1 MPATEEQLARVRAQ
15 VTHREYRVFLGGR
28 RAYVNRSYFTQN
40 EPVTFPAFT
49 NLTADINEEST
60 EIEVGSTVGYEDT
73 GMVILAYGTNS
84 EGWFTY
90 TGKDS
95 NTFTGCKPL
104 WGIFRHRTGAQ
115 VGAWAEITPLVDTV
129 RGYDFM
135 TKTAKDWRVELTGHY
150 HNSNLM
156 LTDAT
161 VVILERVTPLG
172 GVFGIWTKWNVIA
185 LGYARDWHPI
195 SDKDKN
201 RAWKTT
207 VESVSTYVR
216 NHRISARR
224 YGRVI
229 ASEGGTVTASTALVD
244 THDESAEWNYGDG
257 DPSKENVIDGNN
269 DTLYISNVAPS
280 RTSETP
286 GTNATQGGIY
296 IDEVGAFPTSY
307 MGSQVQWFSLR
318 ISSDHPDYVTGVSLR
333 NIGIGNKQTLADG
346 YATAADPDTSLV
358 PYQFNGGNYYL
369 RLPDIVLN
377 EDSPAVVLCRN
388 KQKFLQH
395 YAVADGVEVY
405 DWRFLNGFGNDGF
418 TGKDFELDPTG
429 DLLQVRYEN
438 INNIPFVVRDMVA
451 WGTVAA
457 FWIDGND
464 EDESNTQWNDPTT
477 VTIPTDGSSIRRYP
491 TQTDTNTAADWAEET
506 DPVPG
511 LSRVNNNPVYIST
524 RLPLF
529 TVNLADNI
537 TDSSPA
543 NGEWL
548 ELTDANELDESG
560 NILIDS
566 EEFHFT
572 QRDDTRVLLDETG
585 GRGANGT
592 TPASHTTSA
601 LVYMVDDDLGA
612 TRYRKIDHVIIKRW
626 MRLAEVGGQSI
637 PIVPK
642 YVDIWVS
649 QEESPAYSG
658 GGYRTDWVNE
668 GALVTATNFQN
679 ATKWKIPLPIPI
691 RARHRMLR
699 IFEMS
704 DGGRAKAN
712 EIQDIRY
719 GLSGGV
725 AQGHIAG
732 VLRDMI
738 SEVIDLDDI
747 AVNRDS
753 FPGTVA
759 DLTTPPNS
767 NLGTILDNVLGDYA
781 GLIEYDKVNGGC
793 RLQRHPIHPLGD
805 REEIFATLGP
815 ASLQTDFPFSRVSRL
830 RIGQVI
836 VEMTDLES
844 GDKYEGRY
852 PPQAGTNGTIKRIP
866 VKRAGG
872 SPQAAAEYAE
882 MLYKADTEI
891 SGKGWFKTTGIGD
904 FLTTGQRLWVFLY
917 DDDAYDNGRYENVMV
932 TGVEH
937 NNEDGGETV
946 YIQEW
951 RMS

>member
-15 VTHREYRVFLGGR
+15 VTHREYRFFLGGR

-60 EIEVGSTVGYEDT
+60 DIEVGSTVGYEDT

-104 WGIFRHRTGAQ
+104 WGIFRHRAGAQ

-172 GVFGIWTKWNVIA
+172 GTFGLWTKWNVIA

-216 NHRISARR
+216 NHRISGRR

-244 THDESAEWNYGDG
+244 VYDEGDEWQGGVGSTDAA
-257 DPSKENVIDGNN
+257 NVIDGNN

-280 RTSETP
+280 RTAETP
-286 GTNATQGGIY
+286 GSNSTEGGIY
-296 IDEVGAFPTSY
+296 IDEVLAFPTAY
-307 MGSQVQWFSLR
+307 MGTQVQAFVVR
-318 ISSDHPDYVTGVSLR
+318 ISTSHPDYATGVNLE
-333 NIGIGNKQTLADG
+333 NIAFGNKQTIAAG
-346 YATAADPDTSLV
+346 YAPSDDPDAPV
-358 PYQFNGGNYYL
+358 PYQFKGGNYYV
-369 RLPDIVLN
+369 RGSGILN
-377 EDSPAVVLCRN
+377 EDTPAKVYCRN

-395 YAVADGVEVY
+395 YAVADGVEVE
-405 DWRFLNGFGNDGF
+405 DWRFSPGFGNDGY
-418 TGKDFELDPTG
+418 TGKDFELDPLG
-429 DLLQVRYEN
+429 DLLQVRHEN
-438 INNIPFVVRDMVA
+438 INNIDFDVRDMVA
-451 WGTVAA
+451 WGTVAT
-457 FWIDGND
+457 FWIDASD
-464 EDESNTQWNDPTT
+464 QTESGAQWDDTNTVD
-477 VTIPTDGSSIRRYP
+477 IPADGSSIRRYP
-491 TQTDTNTAADWAEET
+491 TQTDTNDTDDWIEET

-511 LSRVNNNPVYIST
+511 LSRANNNPVYSST

-529 TVNLADNI
+529 TVNVANESGI
-537 TDSSPA
+537 TDAEPA
-543 NGEWL
+543 TGENL
-548 ELTDANELDESG
+548 ELTDASELDESG

-566 EEFHFT
+566 EEISYT
-572 QRDDTRVLLDETG
+572 YRDDTTLYNITRE
-585 GRGANGT
+585 ANGT
-592 TPASHTTSA
+592 TADSHDKNA
-601 LVYMVDDDLGA
+601 LVYMIDPDLGA

-626 MRLAEVGGQSI
+626 LRLAEVGGQVI

-668 GALVTATNFQN
+668 GALVKATNFQN
-679 ATKWKIPLPIPI
+679 ATKWKIPLPTPI

-759 DLTTPPNS
+759 DLTIPPNS

-830 RIGQVI
+830 RISQVI
-836 VEMTDLES
+836 AEMTDLES

-882 MLYKADTEI
+882 MLYKADAEI

-917 DDDAYDNGRYENVMV
+917 DDDAYDNGRYENVIV

>member
-1 MPATEEQLARVRAQ
+1 MPATAEQLARAQ
-15 VTHREYRVFLGGR
+15 AQTTHREYRVYIGGR
-28 RAYVNRSYFTQN
+28 RAYVNRSLFTQG
-40 EPVTFPAFT
+40 EPVTFPALT
-49 NLTADINEEST
+49 NLTASINEAST
-60 EIEVGSTVGYEDT
+60 EIEVGSTVGYETT
-73 GMVILAYGTNS
+73 GMVILAYGTNQ

-104 WGIFRHRTGAQ
+104 WGIFRHPAGAQ

-129 RGYDFM
+129 KGYDFM
-135 TKTAKDWRVELTGHY
+135 TATAKDWRVELTGHY
-150 HNSNLM
+150 YNSNLM

-172 GVFGIWTKWNVIA
+172 GTFGLWTKWNVIA

-201 RAWKTT
+201 RTWKTT

-216 NHRISARR
+216 NHRISGRR

-244 THDESAEWNYGDG
+244 VYDESDEWQGGIGSTDAANA
-257 DPSKENVIDGNN
+257 IDGNN
-269 DTLYISNVAPS
+269 DTLYISNVSPS

-296 IDEVGAFPTSY
+296 IDEVLAFPTSY
-307 MGSQVQWFSLR
+307 MGTQVQAFVVR
-318 ISSDHPDYVTGVSLR
+318 ISDDHPDYQTGVSLD
-333 NIGIGNKQTLADG
+333 NIGFGNKQTLAAG
-346 YATAADPDTSLV
+346 YANGNDPDAPV
-358 PYQFNGGNYYL
+358 PYQFKGGNFYIRGSGTL
-369 RLPDIVLN
+369 S
-377 EDSPAVVLCRN
+377 EDAPAKVYTRN
-388 KQKFLQH
+388 KQKFLQY
-395 YAVADGVEVY
+395 YAVADGIEVE
-405 DWRFLNGFGNDGF
+405 DWRFSWGFGNDSF
-418 TGKDFELDPTG
+418 PGKDFELDPAG
-429 DLLQVRYEN
+429 DLLQVRCEAPSV
-438 INNIPFVVRDMVA
+438 PFDVHDMVA

-457 FWIDGND
+457 FWINSDD
-464 EDESNTQWNDPTT
+464 EDESNAQWNDPTT
-477 VTIPTDGSSIRRYP
+477 VALPTDGSSIRRYP

-524 RLPLF
+524 RFPLF
-529 TVNLADNI
+529 TINLAGGI
-537 TDSSPA
+537 TNTAPA
-543 NGEWL
+543 NGENL
-548 ELTDANELDESG
+548 ELTDASELDESG

-566 EEFHFT
+566 EEISYAY
-572 QRDDTRVLLDETG
+572 RDDTTLYNITRE
-585 GRGANGT
+585 ANGT
-592 TPASHTTSA
+592 TADSHSDSA

-626 MRLAEVGGQSI
+626 MRLAPVGGQSI

-642 YVDIWVS
+642 YVDLWIS

-668 GALVTATNFQN
+668 GALVKATNTFL
-679 ATKWKIPLPIPI
+679 ATRWKVSLPTPI
-691 RARHRMLR
+691 RARHGMIR

-704 DGGRAKAN
+704 DGGRAKVN
-712 EIQDIRY
+712 ELEWVRY

-732 VLRDMI
+732 VLRDML
-738 SEVIDLDDI
+738 SEVIGLDDI
-747 AVNRDS
+747 AVNRES
-753 FPGTVA
+753 FPGTTA
-759 DLTTPPNS
+759 DLTIPANS
-767 NLGTILDNVLGDYA
+767 NLGTVNDNILRDYA

-805 REEIFATLGP
+805 REAIFATLGP
-815 ASLQTDFPFSRVSRL
+815 AALQTDYPFSRVSRL

-844 GDKYEGRY
+844 GDRYEGRY
-852 PPQAGTNGTIKRIP
+852 PPQAGSNGTVKRVP
-866 VKRAGG
+866 VKQAGG
-872 SPQAAAEYAE
+872 SPAAAAAYAE
-882 MLYKADTEI
+882 MLYKADAEI

-904 FLTTGQRLWVFLY
+904 WITTGQRLWVFLY
-917 DDDAYDNGRYENVMV
+917 DDDAYDNGRYENVIV